1 MQELP
6 DHPEDAR
13 YHSALGI
20 ALAGAGQGE
29 RGIQMAVKGTELL
42 PYAKDVG
49 YGIMPLYDLA
59 VTYILAG
66 ELDKAF
72 EQLEFNLSNPGYFTV
87 EFLKG
92 DVRYD
97 GARKDPRYAAL
108 LKKYA
113 LEQVP
118 A

>member
-1 MQELP
+1 
-6 DHPEDAR
+6 
-13 YHSALGI
+13 
-20 ALAGAGQGE
+20 
-29 RGIQMAVKGTELL
+29 
-42 PYAKDVG
+42 G

-97 GARKDPRYAAL
+97 GARKDPRYGAL